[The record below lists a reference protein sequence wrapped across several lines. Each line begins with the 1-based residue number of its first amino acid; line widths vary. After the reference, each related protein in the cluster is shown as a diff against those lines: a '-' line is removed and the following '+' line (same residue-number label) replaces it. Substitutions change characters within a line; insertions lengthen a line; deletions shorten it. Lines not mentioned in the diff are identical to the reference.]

1 MQLVNRCFN
10 FVDFDIDEVVFHT
23 EVTVRAKPQ
32 VMMFDE
38 FVDEFSNIEELL
50 IQQESEF

>member
-1 MQLVNRCFN
+1 MHLVNRCF
-10 FVDFDIDEVVFHT
+10 DFIDFELDEVVLHT
-23 EVTVRAKPQ
+23 EVTARAKPQ
-32 VMMFDE
+32 VTMFDE